1 MKRSLWKIILLSFPL
16 VIGSGAA
23 NATSPPLIQPTPP
36 TTLELEIVDLNLT
49 MTGQQKL
56 DYLIESLGAIKNRVT
71 DGATMTVGATGY
83 AALGGT
89 IVDDAF
95 NDALI
100 TQDEFDNYVEA
111 HDLVMNHDYAT
122 ATNAQELFTQEY
134 QGAMNSLGE
143 AIDLLTDASTEVLTA
158 TGIMAAAAEADTAPE
173 QAALQGL
180 MGQDEYSIDQAEVDA
195 YNQAVAQ
202 VEQYAQQAGAF
213 MAAANNADLTAS
225 IDSYAQVNNFVVGN
239 YTTITYTQNIDEF
252 VINWDDDGFG
262 SGWQGY
268 LTDDMVSATEL
279 FTAGEYVEQYGTMPN

>member
-1 MKRSLWKIILLSFPL
+1 MKKNLLKTLALSCPL
-16 VIGSGAA
+16 VIGSGLA
-23 NATSPPLIQPTPP
+23 NAEVILIVEPEPPV
-36 TTLELEIVDLNLT
+36 LEIEMVDLNLT
-49 MTGQQKL
+49 MTGQEKL

-83 AALGGT
+83 AALGGV
-89 IVDDAF
+89 IVDDAM

-100 TQDEFDNYVEA
+100 TQTELDNYLEA

-134 QGAMNSLGE
+134 QGAMNSLDE

-158 TGIMAAAAEADTAPE
+158 TGIMEAAAAADTAPE

-180 MGQDEYSIDQAEVDA
+180 MGQEEYQIDQAEVDA

-202 VEQYAQQAGAF
+202 VENYAQQAGAF
-213 MAAANNADLTAS
+213 MAAANNTELTAS

-252 VINWDDDGFG
+252 VINWDNDGFG

-268 LTDDMVSATEL
+268 LTEDMVSASDL
-279 FTAGEYVEQYGTMPN
+279 FEAGEYVEQYGTMPN

>member
-1 MKRSLWKIILLSFPL
+1 MKKNLLKTLALSCPL
-16 VIGSGAA
+16 VIGSGVA
-23 NATSPPLIQPTPP
+23 NAEVILVVEPEPP
-36 TTLELEIVDLNLT
+36 TYEVEMVDLNLT
-49 MTGQQKL
+49 MTGQEKL

-71 DGATMTVGATGY
+71 DSATMTVGAVGY

-100 TQDEFDNYVEA
+100 TQTELDNYLEA

-134 QGAMNSLGE
+134 QGAMNSLDE

-158 TGIMAAAAEADTAPE
+158 TGIMEAAAAADTAPE

-180 MGQDEYSIDQAEVDA
+180 MGQEEYQIDQAEVDA

-202 VEQYAQQAGAF
+202 VENYAQQAGAF
-213 MAAANNADLTAS
+213 MAAANNTELTAS

-252 VINWDDDGFG
+252 VINWDNDGFG

-268 LTDDMVSATEL
+268 LTEDMVSASDL
-279 FTAGEYVEQYGTMPN
+279 FEAGEYVEQYGTMPN